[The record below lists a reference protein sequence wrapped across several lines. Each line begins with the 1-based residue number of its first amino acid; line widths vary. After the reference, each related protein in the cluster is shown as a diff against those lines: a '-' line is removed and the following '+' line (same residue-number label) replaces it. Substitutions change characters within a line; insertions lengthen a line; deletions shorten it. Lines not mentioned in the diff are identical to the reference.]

1 MKQKIKEF
9 LLIIKYG
16 DKATSRRYYKKLKK
30 AGIYLGENV
39 NFYSPWTINI
49 DIQRPWMIEIG
60 NNVHITAGV
69 KILQH
74 GYDWAVI
81 QKKYGEVCGS
91 CGKVK
96 IGNNVFIG
104 TDATI
109 LKGVEI
115 GDNVIIGANS
125 LVNKDCLKEGV
136 YAGNP
141 VKFIMSLDDYYKKRK
156 DNQVKEATEL
166 VLEYYRKNNT
176 YPDKELL
183 REFFW
188 IFENRNNE
196 LCDTFKDVFKLEGNY
211 QKTMSTYLD
220 SKPIFNGYDEFIK
233 YIKGAKHE
241 R

>member
-1 MKQKIKEF
+1 M
-9 LLIIKYG
+9 
-16 DKATSRRYYKKLKK
+16 
-30 AGIYLGENV
+30 
-39 NFYSPWTINI
+39 NFYSPWTIHI
-49 DIQRPWMIEIG
+49 DTQRPWMIEIG

-104 TDATI
+104 TNATI
-109 LKGVEI
+109 LKDVEI

-141 VKFIMSLDDYYKKRK
+141 VKFIMSLEDYYRKRK

-183 REFFW
+183 RVFF
-188 IFENRNNE
+188 
-196 LCDTFKDVFKLEGNY
+196 
-211 QKTMSTYLD
+211 
-220 SKPIFNGYDEFIK
+220 
-233 YIKGAKHE
+233 
-241 R
+241 

>member
-9 LLIIKYG
+9 LLTIKYG
-16 DKATSRRYYKKLKK
+16 DKATSEKYYKKLKK

-60 NNVHITAGV
+60 NDVHITAGV

-104 TDATI
+104 TNATI

-188 IFENRNNE
+188 IFENREDE
-196 LCDTFKDVFKLEGNY
+196 LCNTFEDVLKLEDNYDISLNKFKD
-211 QKTMSTYLD
+211 TR
-220 SKPIFNGYDEFIK
+220 PIFDGYDKFIEN
-233 YIKGAKHE
+233 IKTLK
-241 R
+241 